1 MKGNTWMH
9 AVATAVVVTL
19 GATPLAAP
27 LAAQECNINDK
38 SPFQLASARQYVS
51 MAANSRKDDE
61 VPRHLANSIRVLTDA
76 PEKIKNEAGRQFL
89 LLRTYRQY
97 LEKNEGVYEM
107 KRGDMGFTTNK
118 DGTHN
123 LLLAVDSAAS
133 AVERLMPECAAEV
146 RPFRTRFFSD
156 ILNKAINAMSADQDD
171 SASYYAHMSMLVAG
185 KDPRPWNVLSSV
197 YQKRNQMDSATIAM
211 ERVIEY
217 AGTDTLY
224 ARVKQQSRFN
234 LAVLNL
240 QQAEAGEGAA
250 KEAKITK
257 ARGLLEAFLKDSPGD
272 ANASQA
278 LGRALRLSG
287 DTAAV
292 ANMFTDMIKDPAKF
306 TADQLFEAG
315 SNAAAA
321 GRSQDAIGLFE
332 AGFVKNPNH
341 RFALYNYSTTL
352 FDLKDTQRMG
362 PAITRLMTLD
372 PNFERGW
379 RLMAGY
385 WQRLAQAESDAAKK
399 KVYNDSVLFY
409 LDKQQKTTPKIEIT
423 MATRAGAAYQVG
435 GSVTNDGAA
444 TGSWTMKL
452 ELLDETGAVVATKD
466 VAIGPVEAG
475 SGTTFSV
482 KVDAPKAVAFRYAP
496 LK

>member
-1 MKGNTWMH
+1 MSVKTCDVAVIGGGPAGMAKGQSVVSLADEEGGTRLRY
-9 AVATAVVVTL
+9 TAQASVGGKL
-19 GATPLAAP
+19 GQIGGRMIDAA
-27 LAAQECNINDK
+27 AKQ
-38 SPFQLASARQYVS
+38 
-51 MAANSRKDDE
+51 M
-61 VPRHLANSIRVLTDA
+61 
-76 PEKIKNEAGRQFL
+76 
-89 LLRTYRQY
+89 
-97 LEKNEGVYEM
+97 
-107 KRGDMGFTTNK
+107 
-118 DGTHN
+118 
-123 LLLAVDSAAS
+123 
-133 AVERLMPECAAEV
+133 
-146 RPFRTRFFSD
+146 
-156 ILNKAINAMSADQDD
+156 ADQFF
-171 SASYYAHMSMLVAG
+171 A
-185 KDPRPWNVLSSV
+185 
-197 YQKRNQMDSATIAM
+197 
-211 ERVIEY
+211 
-217 AGTDTLY
+217 
-224 ARVKQQSRFN
+224 
-234 LAVLNL
+234 
-240 QQAEAGEGAA
+240 
-250 KEAKITK
+250 
-257 ARGLLEAFLKDSPGD
+257 AFLKDSPGD

-287 DTAAV
+287 DTVAV
-292 ANMFTDMIKDPAKF
+292 ANMFADMVKDPAKF

-332 AGFVKNPNH
+332 AGFAKNPNH
-341 RFALYNYSTTL
+341 RFALYNYATTL

-385 WQRLAQAESDAAKK
+385 WQRQAQAESDAAKK

-423 MATRAGAAYQVG
+423 MATKAGNAYQVG

-466 VAIGPVEAG
+466 VAIGPVDAG

-482 KVDAPKAVAFRYAP
+482 KVEAPKAVAFRYAP